1 MAALAVQGKL
11 WGAHK
16 LLSGRKAL
24 IFKPKGNMLYKILLF
39 SILPV
44 ITMVGG
50 GALTVFLK
58 PGQGFRSAVLHF
70 ASGVVISI
78 IGVELLPGIMKQH
91 LPFHVL
97 GGFSAGVL
105 LMFIIEMINKKS
117 LSVSQTGT
125 EEKGLSKSMLVI
137 LGIDI
142 TVDALLLGTGFAA
155 GEEEG
160 TLLAVALAI
169 EVLALGL
176 VLTNELLD
184 GGVTRKKIFLTLIS
198 GGIFFLVIAVT
209 GSLLFQYL
217 QGPALEVLL
226 SFGMAALLY
235 LAVEEL
241 LSETSKIPEKP
252 YMTLSFF
259 VGFILFVMIGMYM

>member
-1 MAALAVQGKL
+1 M
-11 WGAHK
+11 
-16 LLSGRKAL
+16 
-24 IFKPKGNMLYKILLF
+24 FYKILLF

-44 ITMVGG
+44 IAMIGG

-58 PGQGFRSAVLHF
+58 PGEGFRSSVLHF

-78 IGVELLPGIMKQH
+78 IAVELLPGIMTQH
-91 LPFHVL
+91 LPFHVM
-97 GGFSAGVL
+97 GGFTAGIL
-105 LMFIIEMINKKS
+105 LMFLIETFNKKS
-117 LSVSQTGT
+117 LSVSQSGKA
-125 EEKGLSKSMLVI
+125 EQGLSKSMLVI

-160 TLLAVALAI
+160 TLIAVALAI

-176 VLTNELLD
+176 VLTNELLN
-184 GGVTRKKIFLTLIS
+184 GGLTRKKIFLTLVS

-209 GSLLFQYL
+209 GSFLFQYL

-226 SFGMAALLY
+226 SFGTAALLY

-241 LSETSKIPEKP
+241 LTETSKIPEKP

-259 VGFILFVMIGMYM
+259 VGFILFVIIGMYM

>member
-1 MAALAVQGKL
+1 MFNKII
-11 WGAHK
+11 
-16 LLSGRKAL
+16 
-24 IFKPKGNMLYKILLF
+24 IFSL
-39 SILPV
+39 LPV
-44 ITMVGG
+44 ISMVGG

-58 PGQGFRSAVLHF
+58 PGPGFRSSVLHF

-78 IGVELLPGIMKQH
+78 IAVELLPAIMKQH
-91 LPFHVL
+91 LPFHVV
-97 GGFSAGVL
+97 GGFAAGIS
-105 LMFIIEMINKKS
+105 LMFLVEQITKKS
-117 LSVSQTGT
+117 LSISKAGA
-125 EEKGLSKSMLVI
+125 EEKGLSKSMLII

-142 TVDALLLGTGFAA
+142 VLDAMLLGTGFAA

-169 EVLALGL
+169 EILALGL

-184 GGVTRKKIFLTLIS
+184 GGVIRKKIFLTLF
-198 GGIFFLVIAVT
+198 GAGFLFLVIAVT
-209 GSLLFQYL
+209 GSFLFRYL
-217 QGPALEVLL
+217 QGPALELLL

-241 LSETSKIPEKP
+241 LNETSLIPEKS